1 MSDFAVTRK
10 RMEEWTPPYHPPC
23 FLFLFSEMKK
33 PDKLVIRKVIWQAV
47 QRAFTSPLEHH
58 IALFCAPVDKMK
70 GKHMAVKTR
79 RWKKNEKVVYWT
91 LAALK
96 ETRL

>member
-10 RMEEWTPPYHPPC
+10 RMEEWTPPPYPPPG
-23 FLFLFSEMKK
+23 FFFLFSEMKK

-58 IALFCAPVDKMK
+58 GALFCTPVDKMK

-79 RWKKNEKVVYWT
+79 RWKKMK
-91 LAALK
+91 
-96 ETRL
+96 R